1 MTTPCYEKNYQTNK
15 ELRKSFN
22 DLADLTFGINFEKWY
37 EKGYWTE
44 RYEPHSYI
52 IDGKVIANVS
62 VNKLDLIVHNSRKK
76 AIQIGTVMTHPDYRN
91 KGLSKK
97 LMNKVLKEYENHID
111 VFYLYANDSVLDYYP
126 KYGFQ
131 KVNEHI
137 FSMPFQGKSQQKPL
151 NYLNGHDD
159 NDLAFI
165 YEFAKKRQPNSTL
178 FSTSNTDELLM
189 FYSIYV
195 YPESIVY
202 MEEEG
207 VIVFYQIDGDTL
219 YLADVVSHTKFNL
232 NSILSRLAD
241 EKVEKVIFGYNE
253 NSLPSIETSPMN
265 SRETLFVKMNNE
277 IDIPKV
283 FKHPDL
289 SQA

>member
-126 KYGFQ
+126 KFGFQ

-165 YEFAKKRQPNSTL
+165 YNFAKKRQPNSTF

-202 MEEEG
+202 IEEEG

-219 YLADVVSHTKFNL
+219 HIADVVSHTKFNL
-232 NSILSRLAD
+232 NSILARLAD

-265 SRETLFVKMNNE
+265 SRGTLFVKMKNE